1 MELLQELNGVT
12 LKLGPAA
19 LTYYLNL
26 HTSLNRCHVRYI
38 MKIEQATYRE
48 KYSLIVSPAQNRLRD
63 LQANNSHSKA
73 GWLDG
78 LGQQPRT
85 QTTWAQFPPLCE
97 PPCTLSLSHMLTER
111 HMWACS
117 SLQGTVRIVRPYT
130 TGWQEAC
137 KYKWHS
143 RADSL

>member
-48 KYSLIVSPAQNRLRD
+48 KYLLIVSSAQNRLRD

-73 GWLDG
+73 G
-78 LGQQPRT
+78 
-85 QTTWAQFPPLCE
+85 
-97 PPCTLSLSHMLTER
+97 
-111 HMWACS
+111 
-117 SLQGTVRIVRPYT
+117 
-130 TGWQEAC
+130 
-137 KYKWHS
+137 
-143 RADSL
+143 